1 MNGVSGYVMMAM
13 ERGKTSQRMRIGVIA
28 ASVIATST
36 ATFSANA
43 QEKYPE
49 RPIRLLVPFAAGA
62 STDIIARKISARLTP
77 TFGQTIVVENKTG
90 AAGTIAANDVA
101 RARPDGYTLILGTIS
116 THILNPLT
124 MKSIPYDTL
133 KDLSHIYLLGTSTT
147 SITVHPTVAT
157 SLPDLVKRVKAM
169 PGKYSYGST
178 GQGGIIHLAGELFK
192 LKAGG
197 LDIAHV
203 PYRGSGASLNDVLAG
218 QIPIVLMALGT
229 AMPHHRAGKL
239 RALAAFSAQRSQVA
253 PEIPTLSEFGI
264 PGAVAYSCVLLS
276 GTAGTP
282 KHIIEQLYQAIQA
295 LVSDEAFRKDL
306 LTAGFDPVTDSSPQ
320 RATQFIRDELAKW
333 RPIVKATGITAD

>member
-1 MNGVSGYVMMAM
+1 MKVTNRWRFGAIVAVG
-13 ERGKTSQRMRIGVIA
+13 
-28 ASVIATST
+28 SVAISSMT
-36 ATFSANA
+36 AEA
-43 QEKYPE
+43 QDKFPE

-77 TFGQTIVVENKTG
+77 GFGHTAVVENKTG
-90 AAGTIAANDVA
+90 AAGTIAATDVA
-101 RARPDGYTLILGTIS
+101 RAKPDGHTLILGTIS

-124 MKSIPYDTL
+124 MKAIPYDTL
-133 KDLSHIYLLGTSTT
+133 KDLAHIYLPGTSTT
-147 SITVHPTVAT
+147 SMTVHPTVAT
-157 SLPDLVKRVKAM
+157 SLPDLIKRVKAM
-169 PGKYSYGST
+169 PGKYSYAST

-218 QIPIVLMALGT
+218 QIPIALMALGT

-253 PEIPTLSEFGI
+253 PDIPTLAEFGI

-276 GTAGTP
+276 ATAGTP
-282 KHIIEQLYQAIQA
+282 KAVIDQLHQAIQS
-295 LVSDEAFRKDL
+295 LMSDESFRKDL
-306 LTAGFDPVTDSSPQ
+306 LVAGFDPVPDSSPQ
-320 RATQFIRDELAKW
+320 RATQFVRDELAKW
-333 RPIVKATGITAD
+333 GPIVKATGVTSD